1 VKLFEPLDSGVW
13 ISVHGDTVCAI
24 DQQYQ
29 P

>member
-1 VKLFEPLDSGVW
+1 VKLFEPLNTGVW
-13 ISVHGDTVCAI
+13 IRVDVDTVCAI